1 MLAEPIVVPDG
12 DSFLQ
17 VPIVIH
23 AQGLPRLPALTYTQ
37 MARLLAAVERILIDL
52 PNLPE
57 RSVRIE
63 DQRLPALPALPA
75 MDSAQWGQLQMHLER
90 ILKDPSR

>member
-37 MARLLAAVERILIDL
+37 MARLLVAVERILID
-52 PNLPE
+52 PPDPE
-57 RSVRIE
+57 WSVQIKDR
-63 DQRLPALPALPA
+63 RLPALPA

>member
-12 DSFLQ
+12 DCFLQ
-17 VPIVIH
+17 VPVVIN
-23 AQGLPRLPALTYTQ
+23 AQGLPRLPGLTYTQ
-37 MARLLAAVERILIDL
+37 MARLLAAVERLLND
-52 PNLPE
+52 PPDPE
-57 RSVRIE
+57 RSVQLR
-63 DQRLPALPALPA
+63 DKRLPALPA

>member
-37 MARLLAAVERILIDL
+37 MARLLAAVERILID
-52 PNLPE
+52 PPDPPE
-57 RSVRIE
+57 RSVQIQG
-63 DQRLPALPALPA
+63 QRLPALPA

>member
-23 AQGLPRLPALTYTQ
+23 APGLPDLPALTYTQ
-37 MARLLAAVERILIDL
+37 MARLQATLERMLVNPPD
-52 PNLPE
+52 PPE
-57 RSVRIE
+57 RSVRIT
-63 DQRLPALPALPA
+63 DPQLPALPALDTA
-75 MDSAQWGQLQMHLER
+75 RWSQLHMHLER
-90 ILKDPSR
+90 ILKDP